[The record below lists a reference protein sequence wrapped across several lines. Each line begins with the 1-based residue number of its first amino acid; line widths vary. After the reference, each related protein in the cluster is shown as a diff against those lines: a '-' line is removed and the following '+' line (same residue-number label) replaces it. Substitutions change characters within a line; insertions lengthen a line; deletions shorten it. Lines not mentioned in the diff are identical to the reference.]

1 MKFEEAFTLYG
12 PDVEKIAEAMGIK
25 PHKAD
30 RLINAAMNKRY
41 EKAHRPVF
49 DPAEYRRQNN
59 LRLRAELRE
68 IRRRFA

>member
-1 MKFEEAFTLYG
+1 MIFSQAFALYG

-25 PHKAD
+25 PPKAD

-41 EKAHRPVF
+41 EKEHRPVF
-49 DPAEYRRQNN
+49 DPVEYRRQHN

-68 IRRRFA
+68 IRRRNA